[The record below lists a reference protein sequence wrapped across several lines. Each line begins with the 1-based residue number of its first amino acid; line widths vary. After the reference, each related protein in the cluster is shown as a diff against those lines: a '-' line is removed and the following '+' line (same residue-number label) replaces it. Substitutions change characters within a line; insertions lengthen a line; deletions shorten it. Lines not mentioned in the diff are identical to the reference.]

1 MDFLVSPN
9 GRFSRWQYWF
19 VPLTMPSLQTALLV
33 FVVSLY
39 DRTDPPSLATLVFTG
54 LVMFTAILFAAWSCI
69 CATMKRYHD
78 MGMSG
83 WWWVVAFIP
92 IVGPIWQVIECGFVS
107 GEDIDNAY
115 GPARSTGIEDEIA
128 QLRANRDLGMPP
140 AHAEPVTRKRE
151 FESAPRPL
159 FGNGSKA

>member
-19 VPLTMPSLQTALLV
+19 VLLTMPCLQTGFLV

-54 LVMFTAILFAAWSCI
+54 LVMFTAILFSAWSCI

-83 WWWVVAFIP
+83 WWWLVVFIP
-92 IVGPIWQVIECGFVS
+92 VVGPIWQVIECGFVS
-107 GEDIDNAY
+107 GEDVDNAY
-115 GPARSTGIEDEIA
+115 GPARTTGIEEEIA
-128 QLRANRDLGMPP
+128 QLRANRDLGRPP
-140 AHAEPVTRKRE
+140 IPAEPLARRRE
-151 FESAPRPL
+151 FETTSRPL

>member
-19 VPLTMPSLQTALLV
+19 VLLTMPYLQTGFLV

-83 WWWVVAFIP
+83 WWWLVVFIP
-92 IVGPIWQVIECGFVS
+92 VVGPIWQVIECGFVS
-107 GEDIDNAY
+107 GEDVDNAY
-115 GPARSTGIEDEIA
+115 GPARTTGIEEEIA
-128 QLRANRDLGMPP
+128 QLRANRDLGRPP
-140 AHAEPVTRKRE
+140 TPAEPLARRRE
-151 FESAPRPL
+151 FETAPRPL